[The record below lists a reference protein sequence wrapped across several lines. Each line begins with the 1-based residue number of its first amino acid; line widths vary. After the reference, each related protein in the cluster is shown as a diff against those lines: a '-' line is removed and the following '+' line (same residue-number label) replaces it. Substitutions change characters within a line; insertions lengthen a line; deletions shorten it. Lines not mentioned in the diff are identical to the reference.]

1 MATKIVLLRLS
12 PPDQAALDRLR
23 EAWGVSAP
31 DVVRILLRDAA
42 RRLDAGARPP
52 VLETSATA
60 GQMEVCENGK
70 QDLVAN

>member
-1 MATKIVLLRLS
+1 MTTKAVLLRLS

-31 DVVRILLRDAA
+31 DVARILLRDAA

-52 VLETSATA
+52 VLEALATP
-60 GQMEVCENGK
+60 GQEERMYNAEPIPN
-70 QDLVAN
+70 Q